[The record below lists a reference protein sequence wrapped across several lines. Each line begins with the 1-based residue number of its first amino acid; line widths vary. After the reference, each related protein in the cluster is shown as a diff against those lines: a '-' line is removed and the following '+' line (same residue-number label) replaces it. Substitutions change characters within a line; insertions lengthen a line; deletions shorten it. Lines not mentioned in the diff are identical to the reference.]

1 MTATPEP
8 ASREETAESFA
19 ERCFPSSN
27 WPDGSAYHQVGGADR
42 LDVWK
47 SRRIAIA
54 KMVKARDAIRDA
66 AAEERG
72 RLAGLE
78 QAAKVADVWEPIG
91 SMPADIAEKIKRIPA
106 AKVEEF
112 ARLSAREAIASKIR
126 SLGAGGSR

>member
-8 ASREETAESFA
+8 ASREETPEEFAGSLSGHLWRYNGDGRSDKLAEELLKVVA
-19 ERCFPSSN
+19 LVR
-27 WPDGSAYHQVGGADR
+27 
-42 LDVWK
+42 
-47 SRRIAIA
+47 
-54 KMVKARDAIRDA
+54 ARDAIRDA